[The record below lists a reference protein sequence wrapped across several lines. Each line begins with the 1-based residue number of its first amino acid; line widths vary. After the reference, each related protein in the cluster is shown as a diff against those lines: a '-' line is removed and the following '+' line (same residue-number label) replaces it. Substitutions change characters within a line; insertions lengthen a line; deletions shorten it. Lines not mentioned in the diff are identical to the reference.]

1 MFLLLLAI
9 KLEVEGI
16 FNWTRVYNNGIKEQ
30 DKRNPS
36 LSYLMLYLLYG
47 CFVIWEAYNSLASE
61 FNHRNVYQSCPLYVK
76 LIKNA
81 KEKTFQFLNT
91 SLSRKRTPRQSFAI
105 RWLW

>member
-30 DKRNPS
+30 DKRNLS

-47 CFVIWEAYNSLASE
+47 CFVI
-61 FNHRNVYQSCPLYVK
+61 
-76 LIKNA
+76 
-81 KEKTFQFLNT
+81 
-91 SLSRKRTPRQSFAI
+91 
-105 RWLW
+105 